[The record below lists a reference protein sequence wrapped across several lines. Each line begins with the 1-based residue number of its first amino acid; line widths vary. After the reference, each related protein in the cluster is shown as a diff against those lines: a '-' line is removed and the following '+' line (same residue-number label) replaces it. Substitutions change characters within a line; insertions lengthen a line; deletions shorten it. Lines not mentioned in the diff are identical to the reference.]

1 MKSYQQSIII
11 ESLKM
16 DFQPRQAGRQAA
28 HPADLALVS
37 PPLILNLL
45 QQEALLRPLGLRLT
59 TQTPADV
66 GPSAPDEG

>member
-16 DFQPRQAGRQAA
+16 DFQPRQAGSTPDLA
-28 HPADLALVS
+28 HPPL
-37 PPLILNLL
+37 LILNLL
-45 QQEALLRPLGLRLT
+45 QQEALMRALGLRLT
-59 TQTPADV
+59 TQTPEDV